1 MRRYKCP
8 ICGRYWED
16 ANPPLPPDS
25 PPEEKAIKPCKDCA
39 IAIKDGK
46 RKIVKEPMG
55 MTPSISIKEKS
66 EKIETLVEESPE
78 SYIAKAVERCD
89 NILANIRDEAL
100 RQRVHGLS
108 RRLMIAYSFLV
119 AHRVELYEK
128 IADIISGIEAI
139 KDLMGVEEA
148 NNLYEKY
155 RLLLRLVEG
164 PIKLKENDLDFEND
178 NLDLLIKLLRD
189 DVAELYLVPKGWI
202 IDKPLWFRD
211 YHHTEKEDLT
221 KLKYD
226 LHEVSKYIENIP
238 GALKKS
244 LNEIINELR
253 GKITS

>member
-1 MRRYKCP
+1 
-8 ICGRYWED
+8 
-16 ANPPLPPDS
+16 
-25 PPEEKAIKPCKDCA
+25 
-39 IAIKDGK
+39 
-46 RKIVKEPMG
+46 
-55 MTPSISIKEKS
+55 
-66 EKIETLVEESPE
+66 
-78 SYIAKAVERCD
+78 
-89 NILANIRDEAL
+89 
-100 RQRVHGLS
+100 
-108 RRLMIAYSFLV
+108 MIAYSFLV

-139 KDLMGVEEA
+139 KDLMGVEKA

-202 IDKPLWFRD
+202 IDKSLWFSD
-211 YHHTEKEDLT
+211 YHHTKKEDLT